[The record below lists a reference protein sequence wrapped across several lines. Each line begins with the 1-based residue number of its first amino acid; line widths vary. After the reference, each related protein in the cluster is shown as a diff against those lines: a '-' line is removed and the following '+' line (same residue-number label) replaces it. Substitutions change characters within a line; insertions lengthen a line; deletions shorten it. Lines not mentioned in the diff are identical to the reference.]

1 MCINPTITYK
11 KCRDGSFRRV
21 EFGCG
26 KCSECVS
33 KKHSAFALEASLEA
47 RRAKSL
53 HMVTLTY
60 NNGSVPIMCVR
71 RITREGV
78 THSDDSYFI
87 DKGTRYHSVASRF
100 LECKMDG
107 SKALDCRSLVLSTE
121 RVDDS
126 NYFELLATPSLR
138 REDVRLWIKK
148 CRVMYKRS
156 YGVDMPGR
164 YAFFGEYGDQTN
176 RPHYHGLLYD
186 FPDNAIQ
193 LLKTEW
199 EKSFGFTLFEVVP
212 SLNPDGSPARVKVAN
227 YVSKYIAKDH
237 KYRAVEDKLVEAP
250 RRFCSRGFG
259 TKCLTA
265 QEINSFKNFINA
277 KI

>member
-1 MCINPTITYK
+1 M
-11 KCRDGSFRRV
+11 RRI

-47 RRAKSL
+47 RRANSL

-60 NNGSVPIMCVR
+60 NNDSVPIMVSFKVYR
-71 RITREGV
+71 SGV
-78 THSDDSYFI
+78 KYEENNYFI
-87 DKGTRYHSVASRF
+87 SKGSAYRSVAGRC
-100 LECKMDG
+100 LAVNMDG
-107 SKALDCRSLVLSTE
+107 SKSMSYRSFVKHGGS
-121 RVDDS
+121 DS
-126 NYFELLATPSLR
+126 DFSVVTYTPSLC
-138 REDVRLWIKK
+138 RENVRLWLKK
-148 CRVMYKRS
+148 CRVMYKRL

-193 LLKTEW
+193 LLKKEW
-199 EKSFGFTLFEVVP
+199 EKSFGFSLFESIP
-212 SLNPDGSPARVKVAN
+212 AFNSDGSPARVKVAN

-237 KYRAVEDKLVEAP
+237 KYKAVEQNLVEAP

-265 QEINSFKNFINA
+265 QDINNFKNFTNA

>member
-1 MCINPTITYK
+1 MCINPTITFK
-11 KCRDGSFRRV
+11 KSRDGSLKRV
-21 EFGCG
+21 EYSCG
-26 KCSECVS
+26 KCAECVS

-47 RRAKSL
+47 RRAKSM

-60 NNGSVPIMCVR
+60 NNESVPIMACSKIYRSGVLYEKTNYFLAKDSAYR
-71 RITREGV
+71 RVGGRCLAV
-78 THSDDSYFI
+78 N
-87 DKGTRYHSVASRF
+87 
-100 LECKMDG
+100 MDG
-107 SKALDCRSLVLSTE
+107 SKSMSCRSYVTKFDRLYDADFREVS
-121 RVDDS
+121 
-126 NYFELLATPSLR
+126 YTPSLR
-138 REDVRLWIKK
+138 REDVRLLIKK
-148 CRVMYKRS
+148 CRIMYKRL

-193 LLKTEW
+193 LLKKEW
-199 EKSFGFTLFEVVP
+199 EKSYGFTLFEAVP
-212 SLNPDGSPARVKVAN
+212 ALNPDGSPARVKVAN

-237 KYRAVEDKLVEAP
+237 KYQAVIDSLVEAP

-265 QEINSFKNFINA
+265 QEIRSFKNFTNA